1 MTEQDGVPFGGITPH
16 TFQNLTDSQKL
27 DVIIDTLNRT
37 CSECRARIEALEKRK
52 NMDSW
57 VCYCAGMIGGGL
69 AFIGSKMFKGD
80 A

>member
-37 CSECRARIEALEKRK
+37 CSECRKGKDQSELDFGEAEAAQ
-52 NMDSW
+52 
-57 VCYCAGMIGGGL
+57 CYKHQA
-69 AFIGSKMFKGD
+69 AP
-80 A
+80 